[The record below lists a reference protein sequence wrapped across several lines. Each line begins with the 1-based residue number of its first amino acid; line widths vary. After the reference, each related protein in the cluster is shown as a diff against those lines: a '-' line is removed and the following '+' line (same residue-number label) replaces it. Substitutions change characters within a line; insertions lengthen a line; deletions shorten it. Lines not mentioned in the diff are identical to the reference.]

1 MADTAR
7 IKRVIPYVAV
17 GAGAGY
23 LYYVAVNIQYHARA
37 GVLGPEFWPKL
48 ILLLV
53 IATCVYEVA
62 RILLF
67 AGRRAEVG
75 GVLGE
80 FIAGSSVRSEAGSAA
95 ETAEFHPYLL
105 LGGMALSALYVWA
118 VTKLGFFTATVPY
131 LAAFI
136 ALGGYRRWGVIAAVS
151 VGGALVLLFFFMKV
165 VYVSLPIGQEPFAQ
179 VTLLLMKLMGIR

>member
-1 MADTAR
+1 MANPAR
-7 IKRVIPYVAV
+7 FRRIVPYALVGVA
-17 GAGAGY
+17 AGY
-23 LYYVAVNIQYHARA
+23 LYYVAANFQYHARA
-37 GVLGPEFWPKL
+37 GVLGPDFWPKA
-48 ILLLV
+48 LLALV
-53 IATCVYEVA
+53 IASCLYEIVMTLA
-62 RILLF
+62 F
-67 AGRRAEVG
+67 DRRDDVG
-75 GVLGE
+75 GVLE
-80 FIAGSSVRSEAGSAA
+80 EIVEESAEEHG
-95 ETAEFHPYLL
+95 ETAAAAPVESHPYLL

-179 VTLLLMKLMGIR
+179 VTLMLMKLMGIR